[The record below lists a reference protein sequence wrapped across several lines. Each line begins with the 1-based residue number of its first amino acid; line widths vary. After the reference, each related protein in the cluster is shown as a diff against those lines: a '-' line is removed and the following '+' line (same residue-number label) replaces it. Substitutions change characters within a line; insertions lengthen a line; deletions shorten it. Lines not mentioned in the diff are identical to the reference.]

1 MPSGNPGT
9 ERHLPGQ
16 WALKCGALR
25 GLLPESSG
33 PEAVPPGTPPP
44 PHTHTMATL
53 LLSHPHCSVWAKCMC
68 TGYSLMARPGMPAV
82 VSWGHNPRPALF
94 HSPQY
99 RPLAPIF
106 IVARLVSEPVRGL
119 CNIKRHPVGA
129 VSFDTKSRF
138 RSHSGTSPPGL
149 KVWKLKAVWA
159 PPTSDTQA
167 VFSEG
172 DGGSPSPVT
181 TNQPFPKKQHM
192 VEPIKNGQRQG
203 LSSKVTHFLVLKFRV
218 HCF

>member
-25 GLLPESSG
+25 GLLPESPG
-33 PEAVPPGTPPP
+33 PEAVPPGTPHT
-44 PHTHTMATL
+44 HTHTMATL

-159 PPTSDTQA
+159 SPTSDTQA